1 MTEFDA
7 FLTDFLL
14 DAQERCDRAEEL
26 FLEAGACD
34 GPARDDAID
43 AARREIH
50 TIKGNAGMVGMREV
64 QTAAHR
70 LEDKIAALDAGAEAL
85 RTILS
90 DVDEL
95 RAMLRLNID
104 IGQESTNG
112 PRIAQTLRGVRVP
125 FESLDEL
132 VDLAA
137 EMVVFRNRLDD
148 AVVRA
153 RDGSQSDDWQRV
165 FEAHEAL
172 GKTLSFVQDRIMA
185 IRMVPL
191 RTLFGQLRRIVHDE
205 AESAGKE
212 ARFVAIGGDTPVDKS
227 LLECASEALGH
238 IVRNA
243 IIHGIETPDSR
254 RAAGKRIE
262 GLVHL
267 RAVQHSDEVWIEVS
281 DDGAGVDRDLLLR
294 AAESRGID
302 ASAFEDPLQLIFHH
316 GFSTRSD
323 ADLSSGRG
331 VGLSAAQ
338 ESVRRIGGELDVSAD
353 TGRGTLFRLRLPLSV
368 SVTRALLMRVDGEEY
383 ALPLSAI
390 AESVRF
396 SESEAHVI
404 NGSGVLTW
412 RDRVVPVLDL
422 GVAMGSRCGSIRPSG
437 YIVVM
442 EVDSKN
448 RGVAVD
454 DLTGIREIVVKQLG
468 DVPGTHRGIAG
479 ATILGDGRVLL
490 IVDPK
495 GLASMSPR
503 VVAKPLVQEFV

>member
-14 DAQERCDRAEEL
+14 DAHERCDRAEGL
-26 FLEAGACD
+26 FLEAVLRE
-34 GPARDDAID
+34 GPERDDAID

-70 LEDKIAALDAGAEAL
+70 LEDKIASLQGDADAL
-85 RTILS
+85 RAILS

-95 RAMLRLNID
+95 RAMLRLNVD
-104 IGQESTNG
+104 TGQEAAG
-112 PRIAQTLRGVRVP
+112 PSRSSQTLRGVRVA

-148 AVVRA
+148 AVLRA
-153 RDGSQSDDWQRV
+153 RGEEETDHWQRV

-191 RTLFGQLRRIVHDE
+191 RTLFAQLRRIVHDE
-205 AESAGKE
+205 SEGARRQ

-243 IIHGIETPDSR
+243 VIHGIEGPDAR
-254 RAAGKRIE
+254 RAAGKRAE
-262 GLVHL
+262 GLVQL
-267 RAVQHSDEVWIEVS
+267 QAVQHSDEVWIEVS
-281 DDGAGVDRDLLLR
+281 DDGAGIDRELLLR
-294 AAESRGID
+294 VAESRGIE
-302 ASAFEDPLQLIFHH
+302 ASLENPLQLLFHD
-316 GFSTRSD
+316 GFTTRLD
-323 ADLSSGRG
+323 ADVSSGRG

-338 ESVRRIGGELDVSAD
+338 ASVRRIGGDIDVSSD
-353 TGRGTLFRLRLPLSV
+353 PGRGTLFRLRLPLSV
-368 SVTRALLMRVDGEEY
+368 SVTRALLVRVDGDEY

-390 AESVRF
+390 AESIRF
-396 SESEAHVI
+396 SERDAHII
-404 NGSGVLTW
+404 NGSGVLSW
-412 RDRVVPVLDL
+412 RDRVVPILDL
-422 GVAMGSRCGSIRPSG
+422 GVAMGSRCESIRSSG
-437 YIVVM
+437 YIVVL
-442 EVDSKN
+442 EVDGKS
-448 RGVAVD
+448 RGIAVD
-454 DLTGIREIVVKQLG
+454 DLTGIREIVVKQL
-468 DVPGTHRGIAG
+468 DDFPGTRRGIAG

-490 IVDPK
+490 ILDPK
-495 GLASMSPR
+495 GLALMSPR
-503 VVAKPLVQEFV
+503 VISQQVEEFV